1 MRFEQL
7 VTERTQ
13 PLLRLAFLL
22 TGDRHLA
29 EDVTQTALLGAF
41 RSWQRVETARDPE
54 AYVRRMLVN
63 AAVDRGRRRSST
75 EVPTDVPDD
84 LPSPDGGPWP
94 DLADAVVDRDELR
107 RALAGLPPRARAVL
121 VLRYYADLDD
131 GEIAGLLGIG
141 ESSVRSS
148 AARALAALRAGG
160 VGAVTEEGTR

>member
-1 MRFEQL
+1 MRFEQF

-29 EDVTQTALLGAF
+29 EDITQTALLGAF

-63 AAVDRGRRRSST
+63 AA
-75 EVPTDVPDD
+75 
-84 LPSPDGGPWP
+84 
-94 DLADAVVDRDELR
+94 VDRDELR